1 MLLLGSR
8 DVEGGESRV
17 FLQYIP
23 LRWDSPYASPLGG
36 GGSGSKI
43 ALSGA
48 WQTLSVRRVTYIQ
61 CLRLSIRA
69 DV

>member
-1 MLLLGSR
+1 MLLLESR
-8 DVEGGESRV
+8 DVGESGG

-23 LRWDSPYASPLGG
+23 LRWDSPYAGPLGG

-48 WQTLSVRRVTYIQ
+48 WQTLSVRRVTCIQ
-61 CLRLSIRA
+61 YLRLSTRT

>member
-1 MLLLGSR
+1 MLLLESR
-8 DVEGGESRV
+8 DVGESGV

-23 LRWDSPYASPLGG
+23 LTWDSPYAGPLGG

>member
-8 DVEGGESRV
+8 DVQGGESRV
-17 FLQYIP
+17 FLEYIP
-23 LRWDSPYASPLGG
+23 LRWDSPCPGPLGG
-36 GGSGSKI
+36 GRSGSKI

-48 WQTLSVRRVTYIQ
+48 WQTFSVRRVMYIQ

>member
-1 MLLLGSR
+1 MLLL
-8 DVEGGESRV
+8 ESRGVGGSGV

-23 LRWDSPYASPLGG
+23 LRWDSPYAGPLGG

-48 WQTLSVRRVTYIQ
+48 WQTLSVRRVMCIQ
-61 CLRLSIRA
+61 YLRLSTRT